1 MVSVESDNDREGSR
15 LTKTDLLRPSL
26 ANQPTEHNS
35 IPFSLSLSLVL
46 LSSPLPSY
54 HTKLA
59 IDKFR
64 SVIARPIRKG

>member
-35 IPFSLSLSLVL
+35 IPLSLSFYFPL
-46 LSSPLPSY
+46 LFLL
-54 HTKLA
+54 T
-59 IDKFR
+59 
-64 SVIARPIRKG
+64 IRNSR

>member
-35 IPFSLSLSLVL
+35 IPLSLSLSRFTF
-46 LSSPLPSY
+46 LSSSFLPY
-54 HTKLA
+54 ETR
-59 IDKFR
+59 DR
-64 SVIARPIRKG
+64 

>member
-35 IPFSLSLSLVL
+35 IPLSLSFSFYFPL
-46 LSSPLPSY
+46 LFLL
-54 HTKLA
+54 T
-59 IDKFR
+59 
-64 SVIARPIRKG
+64 IRNSR

>member
-35 IPFSLSLSLVL
+35 IPFSLSRFTF
-46 LSSPLPSY
+46 LSSSFLPY
-54 HTKLA
+54 ETR
-59 IDKFR
+59 DR
-64 SVIARPIRKG
+64 